1 MLLIAPLVGKY
12 YNQWTKGGKR
22 RAPLGLQRD
31 VRSTEYEALIVK
43 FSLHT
48 YGEPMPSKN
57 EPEQITELA
66 RLRAFMNP
74 LRMQLYRLLYA
85 AGTATASQLAEH
97 VDGTPSLVS
106 YHLRK
111 LAEHG
116 FVAHADGENG
126 DGRERWW
133 RVSSEEGWGFRDS
146 DFTGTPEGAAAVGAV
161 TRGILD
167 TRVAQYRTYLDQKS
181 AWGGEWTDASFSSEW
196 LLDLTSAELG
206 EMSDEFEALVRRWR
220 QRGQAARAAGDT
232 EDREHVSVH
241 LYGFPFR
248 P

>member
-1 MLLIAPLVGKY
+1 MAS
-12 YNQWTKGGKR
+12 KR
-22 RAPLGLQRD
+22 
-31 VRSTEYEALIVK
+31 
-43 FSLHT
+43 
-48 YGEPMPSKN
+48 
-57 EPEQITELA
+57 EPERITDLS

-116 FVAHADGENG
+116 FVAQAEGENG

-133 RVSSEEGWGFRDS
+133 RVASAEGWGFRES
-146 DFTGTPEGAAAVGAV
+146 DFAGTPEGAAAVGAV
-161 TRGILD
+161 TRGIHD
-167 TRVAQYRTYLDQKS
+167 TRVAQYRTYLDQRS
-181 AWGGEWTDASFSSEW
+181 AWGKEWTDAAFSSEW
-196 LLDLTSAELG
+196 LLDLTPAELAKMN
-206 EMSDEFEALVRRWR
+206 EELEELARRWR
-220 QRGQAARAAGDT
+220 ERGRAARADGDT
-232 EDREHVSVH
+232 ENREHVSVH